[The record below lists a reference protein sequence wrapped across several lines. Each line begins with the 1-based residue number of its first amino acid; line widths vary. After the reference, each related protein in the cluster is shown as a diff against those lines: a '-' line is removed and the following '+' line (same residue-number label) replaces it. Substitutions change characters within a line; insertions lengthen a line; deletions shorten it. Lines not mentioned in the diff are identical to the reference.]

1 MKIKCMSKRS
11 LTKLQVDLKIVQD
24 TFNKF
29 TDVSNCS
36 RDEIIRMLYLEVGN
50 INQVLESLVA
60 NRFKLQ
66 SESRPGQERNYI
78 SNDISEILTSDYKS
92 ELGRFTKSVFVYNK
106 TKRGWTELVRLSKE
120 LQGVE

>member
-11 LTKLQVDLKIVQD
+11 LT
-24 TFNKF
+24 
-29 TDVSNCS
+29 
-36 RDEIIRMLYLEVGN
+36 
-50 INQVLESLVA
+50 
-60 NRFKLQ
+60 KLQ

-120 LQGVE
+120 IQGVE